1 MKKKSRVTLRE
12 LLFGAFAN
20 SEYCDSQDPSVFWAI
35 DEGRRRVFDFQYY
48 TTPKANKEHTCV
60 RSCQIHAGQIYFHAP
75 GVDGLKICAGCM
87 AMILYYLGVWDL
99 PVYEFDYWDDEV
111 KRPHWDPNGTMSKRM
126 AELSSRLP
134 PLKE

>member
-1 MKKKSRVTLRE
+1 
-12 LLFGAFAN
+12 
-20 SEYCDSQDPSVFWAI
+20 
-35 DEGRRRVFDFQYY
+35 
-48 TTPKANKEHTCV
+48 
-60 RSCQIHAGQIYFHAP
+60 
-75 GVDGLKICAGCM
+75 M